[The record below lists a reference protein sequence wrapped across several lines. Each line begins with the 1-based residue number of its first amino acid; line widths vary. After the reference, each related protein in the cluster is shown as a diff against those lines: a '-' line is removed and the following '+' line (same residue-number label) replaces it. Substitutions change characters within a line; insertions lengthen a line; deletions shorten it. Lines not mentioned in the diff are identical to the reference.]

1 MRYRLDKETAY
12 KLKLIRKAKRAER
25 KLRRRQ
31 DATWQQKHSWKCI
44 LAKAMRAF
52 PTPSEKAMTPTL
64 RRMGFLSQVIL
75 YGYIA
80 DFAHETKRI
89 IVEVDGKIHEQQ
101 QDYDRERDDVF
112 RIHGWRVMR
121 FTNER
126 VGKEPAKIINEIMEA
141 LS

>member
-12 KLKLIRKAKRAER
+12 KLRLIRRAKRAER
-25 KLRRRQ
+25 KLRQRKEASR
-31 DATWQQKHSWKCI
+31 QQKFAWKCI
-44 LAKAMRAF
+44 LADAMRTF
-52 PTPSEKAMTPTL
+52 PTPSEKVMTPTL
-64 RRMGFLSQVIL
+64 HRMGFLSQVIL

-89 IVEVDGKIHEQQ
+89 IIEVDGKIHEQQ

-112 RIHGWRVMR
+112 RIHGWRIMR

-126 VGKEPAKIINEIMEA
+126 VGKEPAKIIHEIMEA
-141 LS
+141 LT